1 MNNNLLNQKPKMLR
15 TDLAHD
21 EYLNRQNEKV
31 EGLHNEDYQVEGLLV
46 HKTNIDEKASKTIGK
61 APGMYYTIELDGI
74 NIHDSL
80 HLEKTEK
87 AVATV
92 LKECLEQHQLFGKK
106 AFVVGLGN
114 GNVTPDAIGPI
125 VIDHTIVTRHLVQ
138 MNALSE
144 GFSNVCAMSPGVMG
158 TTGIETYDVIETVLQ
173 RVDADFVIVVDALA
187 TNTIK
192 RINKTI
198 QITDTGIRPGSG
210 VGNKRK
216 EISFATLNK
225 PVIAIGVPTVVD
237 ATTITIDT
245 IQMVLKY
252 LNLELLGK
260 TSKANRLTNQL
271 VKENLEQ
278 NISMDEQTK
287 ESFLGKFG
295 LLNEQE
301 QRTLVEEVL
310 TPQGYNL
317 MVTPKE
323 IDTEIDDL
331 SQIIASAINLALH
344 PGLYNGYSE

>member
-1 MNNNLLNQKPKMLR
+1 MLR

-46 HKTNIDEKASKTIGK
+46 HKTNVDEKASETIGK

>member
-21 EYLNRQNEKV
+21 EYLSHQNEQV
-31 EGLHNEDYQVEGLLV
+31 DDLYNVDYQVEGLLV
-46 HKTNIDEKASKTIGK
+46 HKTNVGEKATEKIGK

-216 EISFATLNK
+216 ELSFATLHK

-271 VKENLEQ
+271 VKEDLEQ
-278 NISMDEQTK
+278 NISIDEHTR

>member
-1 MNNNLLNQKPKMLR
+1 MNNNLLNQDKQIFR

-21 EYLNRQNEKV
+21 EYLRYQNEDIN
-31 EGLHNEDYQVEGLLV
+31 EFLNEDYQIDEIPI
-46 HKTNIDEKASKTIGK
+46 HKTTIGQEASRKIGK
-61 APGMYYTIELDGI
+61 APGFYYTIDLENI

-92 LKECLEQHQLFGKK
+92 LKNCLEEHQLLGKK

-114 GNVTPDAIGPI
+114 DNVTPDAIGPI
-125 VIDHTIVTRHLVQ
+125 VIDHTIVTRHLAQ
-138 MNALSE
+138 INSLSD
-144 GFSNVCAMSPGVMG
+144 GFSDVCAMSPGVMG
-158 TTGIETYDVIETVLQ
+158 TTGIETYDVIETVLKK
-173 RVDADFVIVVDALA
+173 VDADFVIVVDALA
-187 TNTIK
+187 TNSVK

-216 EISFATLNK
+216 EISFSTLQK

-237 ATTITIDT
+237 ATTITIDA

-252 LNLELLGK
+252 LNLELHGK
-260 TSKANRLTNQL
+260 TSKANMLTQTL
-271 VKENLEQ
+271 VKENLDNNQVINSQER
-278 NISMDEQTK
+278 
-287 ESFLGKFG
+287 ESFFGKFG

-323 IDTEIDDL
+323 IDTQIDDL
-331 SQIIASAINLALH
+331 SQIISNAINLALH